1 MTFRVDANG
10 RYPGEPGYIDPDAPP
25 SGTPASMTITPPE
38 SEDRGSEGSGATE
51 VPTTYDPDEARRL
64 AAGTAT
70 AIRGRSS
77 GWRNRLRAFQRAAG
91 IPVDG
96 RYGGLSY
103 NALVYYG
110 IRNPPPAR
118 SNPRPSAAAANYE
131 AVRSRLT
138 ARSGSSSASAPAA
151 DMTFRPDAAG
161 RYPGDPGYVDPDAPT
176 ATRASVSQG
185 ERRASTGATALAHDA
200 GIASTGSES

>member
-10 RYPGEPGYIDPDAPP
+10 RYPGEPGYEDPDVPRGA
-25 SGTPASMTITPPE
+25 PASMHIIPPGP
-38 SEDRGSEGSGATE
+38 EDHGTEGDGATE
-51 VPTTYDPDEARRL
+51 RPSTRNPEEARRL
-64 AAGTAT
+64 ASGTAS
-70 AIRGRSS
+70 AIRTTAS

-118 SNPRPSAAAANYE
+118 SAPRPSAPEANY
-131 AVRSRLT
+131 VDRVIT
-138 ARSGSSSASAPAA
+138 AGTSVAGWSG
-151 DMTFRPDAAG
+151 
-161 RYPGDPGYVDPDAPT
+161 
-176 ATRASVSQG
+176 
-185 ERRASTGATALAHDA
+185 RR
-200 GIASTGSES
+200 